1 MQTEGW
7 DRPQDALARA
17 LDVLSAP
24 LPDTMERLSRALAT
38 LVPHLAVARLSS
50 VCAFT
55 PTQFAGDAEVAGRI
69 TAAELAR
76 LSGQVPIGEPW
87 QGGAM
92 LGGVLRPAL
101 AVASAGGESG
111 AGALLVVVRP
121 FHADPLDAGQAAVV
135 QGLWDL
141 VTVNTARRTAEA
153 EPAQAASSRAAAGAR
168 ARVVAELTDA
178 HASALS
184 AILGTL
190 RATVLDDATARRAAV
205 DLAVSALIQVRAG
218 ADLDR
223 EMSEEPADAAFGR
236 LADEL
241 RPLLRHSPVRL
252 DLQAPVS
259 QRSLPAGVAHAARA
273 SVRAAVL
280 AMLEQGEALHRL
292 HVGWRVEEDGGD
304 ALLRAVV
311 RDDGPGLLAAE
322 ALAVHR
328 ITERLTAVDGRLV
341 LDALPGW
348 GSTIT
353 VTLPLA
359 PAAGTRDA
367 AARDPLEA
375 LHPREHEVLEQLA
388 LGRRNR
394 DIAQQ
399 LHISEST
406 VKFHVAN
413 ILTKLGA
420 VSRTEAAALAHRAGL
435 SPAAPAR
442 PVRAVGG

>member
-7 DRPQDALARA
+7 DRPQDAL
-17 LDVLSAP
+17 
-24 LPDTMERLSRALAT
+24 
-38 LVPHLAVARLSS
+38 
-50 VCAFT
+50 
-55 PTQFAGDAEVAGRI
+55 G
-69 TAAELAR
+69 
-76 LSGQVPIGEPW
+76 
-87 QGGAM
+87 
-92 LGGVLRPAL
+92 
-101 AVASAGGESG
+101 
-111 AGALLVVVRP
+111 
-121 FHADPLDAGQAAVV
+121 
-135 QGLWDL
+135 
-141 VTVNTARRTAEA
+141 
-153 EPAQAASSRAAAGAR
+153 R
-168 ARVVAELTDA
+168 ARVVSELTDA

-190 RATVLDDATARRAAV
+190 RASVLDDATARRAAV
-205 DLAVSALIQVRAG
+205 DLAVAALIRARAG

-252 DLQAPVS
+252 DLQPPVS
-259 QRSLPAGVAHAARA
+259 HRSLPAGVAHAARA

-292 HVGWRVEEDGGD
+292 HVGWRVEEDGG

-311 RDDGPGLLAAE
+311 RDDGPGLLATE

-328 ITERLTAVDGRLV
+328 ITERLSAVDGRLD

-348 GSTIT
+348 GTTIT
-353 VTLPLA
+353 VVLPLA
-359 PAAGTRDA
+359 APGAADGDRGQ
-367 AARDPLEA
+367 DPLDA
-375 LHPREHEVLEQLA
+375 LHPREREVLGQLA

-394 DIAQQ
+394 DIAQA
-399 LHISEST
+399 LRISEST

-420 VSRTEAAALAHRAGL
+420 ASRTEAAALAHRAGL
-435 SPAAPAR
+435 APAP
-442 PVRAVGG
+442 PVRAVGR

>member
-17 LDVLSAP
+17 AEVLSAP
-24 LPDTMERLSRALAT
+24 LPETMERLSRTLAP

-55 PTQFAGDAEVAGRI
+55 PTQFAGEQEVAGRI

-101 AVASAGGESG
+101 AVASAGVDGR

-121 FHADPLDAGQAAVV
+121 FHAEPLDAEPAVV
-135 QGLWDL
+135 QRLWDL
-141 VTVNTARRTAEA
+141 VTVHTARRTAEA
-153 EPAQAASSRAAAGAR
+153 DPAQAASTRAAAGLR

-190 RATVLDDATARRAAV
+190 RAPVLDDATARRAAV

-223 EMSEEPADAAFGR
+223 AVSEEPADAAFGR

-252 DLQAPVS
+252 DLQPPAS
-259 QRSLPAGVAHAARA
+259 HRSLPAGAAHAARA

-292 HVGWRVEEDGGD
+292 HVGWRVEEDGGG

-328 ITERLTAVDGRLV
+328 ITERLAAVDGRLV

-348 GSTIT
+348 GTTIT

-359 PAAGTRDA
+359 PAPGA
-367 AARDPLEA
+367 ADGGADGGARNPLEA
-375 LHPREHEVLEQLA
+375 LHPREREVLEQLA

-394 DIAQQ
+394 DIAQA

-420 VSRTEAAALAHRAGL
+420 GSRTEAAALAHQAGL
-435 SPAAPAR
+435 SPAL